1 MEREKQWWM
10 QKHHVWLLYS
20 TYATDGSSLD
30 ESDGRSKDVVKKT
43 THAYLHTYTQ
53 KGKEWE
59 EKMNRSL
66 ENVEIP
72 HKQDSLTLH
81 YSLSLLIQTFK
92 EETN

>member
-53 KGKEWE
+53 KGKE
-59 EKMNRSL
+59 
-66 ENVEIP
+66 
-72 HKQDSLTLH
+72 
-81 YSLSLLIQTFK
+81 
-92 EETN
+92 